1 MHYATVPNAFDIA
14 VLVSGDRDF
23 VPALVRTRGKGK
35 RVAVCSMRGSA
46 SYDYAD
52 PAANIKDFGVL
63 WIDDHLDELV
73 VPIHPSLLAQRPAM
87 AQYLTSAVTDF
98 VELNGGAA
106 ELDDVTC
113 HLEQIALGDV
123 SAHAY
128 VMHEFGGLLP
138 FVDAVPHALRL
149 ERRVGVGGAALFIVS
164 VDAADDAPF
173 VAELAR
179 DTSVGTVAEGAAR
192 VAAPAFSA
200 AAEAAAG
207 AAAEAAGAEAA
218 RAHEQAATGE
228 SSGSV
233 EEVKGRRMAPPPPAP
248 APPPPAPP
256 PPAPSSPSDSAAEV
270 AAPTASNSGGDDD
283 GAAVG
288 NGSSDDVSS
297 GGRSSGATASS
308 ASRRGSS
315 LGGGGGG
322 ATGRTDGALIVD
334 GSLLALL
341 EADAFSL
348 SDTDRTTDGAS
359 AARRLAGSLGVADLA
374 ELTMPMLKVE
384 LRTRLLS
391 TSGAKPTLLRRL
403 LDAINDEARATA
415 ADAPNG
421 QAVSEQLNDA
431 DALGGGVAAVG
442 VERLGVDG
450 SALRD
455 TAEGGG
461 GDAAV

>member
-1 MHYATVPNAFDIA
+1 
-14 VLVSGDRDF
+14 
-23 VPALVRTRGKGK
+23 
-35 RVAVCSMRGSA
+35 
-46 SYDYAD
+46 
-52 PAANIKDFGVL
+52 
-63 WIDDHLDELV
+63 
-73 VPIHPSLLAQRPAM
+73 
-87 AQYLTSAVTDF
+87 
-98 VELNGGAA
+98 
-106 ELDDVTC
+106 
-113 HLEQIALGDV
+113 
-123 SAHAY
+123 
-128 VMHEFGGLLP
+128 
-138 FVDAVPHALRL
+138 
-149 ERRVGVGGAALFIVS
+149 
-164 VDAADDAPF
+164 
-173 VAELAR
+173 
-179 DTSVGTVAEGAAR
+179 
-192 VAAPAFSA
+192 
-200 AAEAAAG
+200 
-207 AAAEAAGAEAA
+207 
-218 RAHEQAATGE
+218 
-228 SSGSV
+228 
-233 EEVKGRRMAPPPPAP
+233 
-248 APPPPAPP
+248 
-256 PPAPSSPSDSAAEV
+256 V

-348 SDTDRTTDGAS
+348 SDTDGTTDGAS